1 MKKLLIIPIIGIN
14 LFATNLTNLIDTYR
28 YEGIQPIIKSLENDL
43 TSKQFWLNRVKN
55 ISVKY
60 GYYES
65 NSFILLCNKTT
76 KSLEVLKYQDGKIS
90 KLATFKNLIVGK
102 LGQKETEGDLKT
114 PIGVYSLDY
123 QIIPKNTF
131 YGPLAFV
138 TSYPNLYDKLH
149 HRDGHGIWIHGRPL
163 DGKSRPDLSKGCIVL
178 KNSDL
183 KKLADI
189 IDYKKTVLQIYQ
201 KPVYATKND
210 IASILSML
218 YKWRE
223 AWETS
228 NLNQY
233 LSFYDKDFHRSN
245 GDDLSKFI
253 AYKTRVFAN
262 KKNKKVTIYFK
273 DIKIVPYQNPKDEKI
288 YRITFYENYYSP
300 NYTFKGNKEIFI
312 RKNGDDFKI
321 FIEK

>member
-1 MKKLLIIPIIGIN
+1 MKKLL
-14 LFATNLTNLIDTYR
+14 LFLIATLSFASIIDTYR
-28 YEGIQPIIKSLENDL
+28 FEGIKPTIKAIE
-43 TSKQFWLNRVKN
+43 TTIQSKNYWLKRIRN
-55 ISVKY
+55 IDVKY

-76 KSLEVLKYQDGKIS
+76 KDLKVLKYQDGNIS
-90 KLATFKNLIVGK
+90 KIDTFKNLIVGK
-102 LGQKETEGDLKT
+102 PGQKETEGDLKT
-114 PIGVYSLDY
+114 PIGVYSLKY
-123 QIIPKNTF
+123 KIIPKNTF

-189 IDYKKTVLQIYQ
+189 INYQKTVLQIYQ
-201 KPVYATKND
+201 KPVYATKDD

-218 YKWRE
+218 YQWRW
-223 AWETS
+223 AWEKS
-228 NLNQY
+228 NLNKY
-233 LSFYDKDFHRSN
+233 LSFYAKDFHRSN
-245 GDDLSKFI
+245 GNDLSQFI
-253 AYKTRVFAN
+253 NYKKRVFEN
-262 KKNKKVTIYFK
+262 KKNQKVTIYFK

-300 NYTFKGNKEIFI
+300 SYTFEGNKEIFI
-312 RKNGDDFKI
+312 KKTDNKFKI